1 MRIVRLAG
9 FGVLAVAAVGTFF
22 VQPADPGADPRIVAL
37 LALLALVLIWHF
49 ATLRR
54 SRRPAGDDVVP
65 PGPVE
70 APAPAPEDVVE
81 RAAPAAATSP
91 FVPGAIAPTEVLPP
105 DAEVVPQGPADDQ
118 FGMDDPVPGT
128 SAAAGPEAGTGAARP
143 EGATGPEEPSE
154 PALPPP
160 PPEPRYKDGFEKW
173 AAEMF
178 GPGSA

>member
-22 VQPADPGADPRIVAL
+22 VQPADPGADPRVVAL

-54 SRRPAGDDVVP
+54 SRRPASEDAAP

-81 RAAPAAATSP
+81 RDVPTAPAAP
-91 FVPGAIAPTEVLPP
+91 FLPGAIAPTEVLPP
-105 DAEVVPQGPADDQ
+105 DAEVVAQGPAEDHFDL
-118 FGMDDPVPGT
+118 DAPVPGT
-128 SAAAGPEAGTGAARP
+128 PVAD
-143 EGATGPEEPSE
+143 EPSAGSGPAHDAETVVEPAE

-160 PPEPRYKDGFEKW
+160 PPAPQYKDGFEKW

-178 GPGSA
+178 GQGSS